1 MENHDVHFIH
11 SIIAVSSTEC
21 WEICHFRSSISRRD
35 FPFTSH
41 FLGYPVSPFTETSSG
56 DVRWFKNSP
65 YIPWYIPEKPWTI
78 THPGLV
84 FLGNLLKRNL
94 SISIHIYPCL
104 MGFFSCFCPCKLSH
118 QSIESPLAMEIPRWL
133 EAGKLA
139 VAFAELLSEIRHA
152 RSAGGVEM
160 GKGGEMGIR
169 ENETE
174 QKRWETSYIYIYTH
188 T

>member
-1 MENHDVHFIH
+1 M
-11 SIIAVSSTEC
+11 
-21 WEICHFRSSISRRD
+21 
-35 FPFTSH
+35 
-41 FLGYPVSPFTETSSG
+41 
-56 DVRWFKNSP
+56 
-65 YIPWYIPEKPWTI
+65 
-78 THPGLV
+78 
-84 FLGNLLKRNL
+84 
-94 SISIHIYPCL
+94 
-104 MGFFSCFCPCKLSH
+104 SH

-174 QKRWETSYIYIYTH
+174 QKRWETSYIYIH
-188 T
+188 TYNYIRTYVRTYIHTYHTIPYHTMPYQTM